1 VIAGDPIGLVLD
13 LARALLARYLANQA
27 ERRPSGP
34 SPFAVSPT
42 EVAATLAGEGFPAP
56 RRSPPHD
63 ARVDAARAALVAHA
77 SGDRGGLGP
86 LGLLVRRLDLDEL
99 DLVILATLV
108 AVDLDPELER
118 AMSFALDDFTRKR
131 PDVGFV
137 VRLVGAGDRAAEA
150 AVLARL
156 VDGAALRRRQLVIAA
171 GEGPVALRVVRA
183 ADRVAM
189 LLRGLDVI
197 DEALHG
203 AAWLAPPIGR
213 DAVVID
219 DAVYAGIAR
228 ALERPTARVL
238 LAGRPGT
245 GRGLAVAAVA
255 AERGDPVLRVDLAR
269 LADPRDARSAERIA
283 IAVREAALRGAI
295 ALFDG
300 PAEGDGGEAM
310 GAALRALAAAA
321 AGVATPLALTLASRP
336 AWLAAAF
343 PDLVEID
350 VPPPGLAQRI
360 DLWRRAI
367 PAAVAPPDADLETVA
382 ARYGFTGAA
391 ITQAARRA
399 VNAAAVRDPGG
410 KVGLDELSDASRL
423 MFSHQLGG
431 MAQRIPTGFTWD
443 DLVLPADTLAAVRE
457 VVTFARQRP
466 FLLEEWGF
474 AKKLPYGRGVSA
486 ILAGPPGT
494 GKTMVAQLLARELGY
509 ELFRI
514 DLSQVVNKYIGETEK
529 NLARIFDEA
538 ETAHAVLFFDEADAL
553 FGKRTE
559 VRSSNDR
566 YANLEVNYLLQ
577 RMETFDGVTLL
588 ATNLEQGID
597 EAFKRRVRFAVAFE
611 LPELDERRRLW
622 RSMFPPEA
630 PLAPD
635 IDWDLIAKTFEMS
648 GGYIKKAALRA
659 AVIAADA
666 RPRRPLT
673 TQDILGAARAEYR
686 EMGRIVAG

>member
-1 VIAGDPIGLVLD
+1 MIADPIGLVLD

-34 SPFAVSPT
+34 SPFAVSAT

-77 SGDRGGLGP
+77 TGDRGGLGP

-108 AVDLDPELER
+108 AADLDPELER

-137 VRLVGAGDRAAEA
+137 VRLIGAGDRGAEA
-150 AVLARL
+150 EVLSRL

-203 AAWLAPPIGR
+203 AAWLAPPVAR
-213 DAVVID
+213 HAVVMD
-219 DAVYAGIAR
+219 DGIYGGIAR

-245 GRGLAVAAVA
+245 GRGLAVAAIA

-269 LADPRDARSAERIA
+269 LADPRDVRSTERIA

-295 ALFDG
+295 ALFEG
-300 PAEGDGGEAM
+300 PAEGDGGDAL

-321 AGVATPLALTLASRP
+321 SGVATPIALTLASRP
-336 AWLAAAF
+336 AWLSAAF
-343 PDLVEID
+343 PELVEID
-350 VPPPGLAQRI
+350 VPAPGLAQRI
-360 DLWRRAI
+360 ELWRRAI
-367 PAAVAPPDADLETVA
+367 PAAVAPPDGDLETVA

-431 MAQRIPTGFTWD
+431 LAQRIPTGFTWD
-443 DLVLPADTLAAVRE
+443 DLVLPPDTLAAVRE
-457 VVTFARQRP
+457 VVTFARQRA

-494 GKTMVAQLLARELGY
+494 GKTMVASSCAR
-509 ELFRI
+509 
-514 DLSQVVNKYIGETEK
+514 
-529 NLARIFDEA
+529 ARLRAVPDRSLEGRLEVHRRDREEPRAVFDEA
-538 ETAHAVLFFDEADAL
+538 ETRARGLLFDEADSL

-666 RPRRPLT
+666 RPRRPVT